1 MDSVFFYQ
9 ELTLL
14 PILCVKHDI
23 KKNVRGKH
31 MVASWTNTGNK
42 DREHQETDTRH
53 LATVKRKEGEK
64 EEECWEATGVI
75 APVLTLK
82 PGERK

>member
-1 MDSVFFYQ
+1 MDTVFFNP

-31 MVASWTNTGNK
+31 MAASWTNTGNK

-64 EEECWEATGVI
+64 DRVNAGKRR
-75 APVLTLK
+75 AL
-82 PGERK
+82 